1 MSKFLEVT
9 NLNVTFPT
17 EDGDVHASNEVS
29 YSVGLGETLAIV
41 GESGSGKSVSN
52 LAVMGLH
59 NPVRTKI
66 SGTATLNLADG
77 PVELISASS
86 ETVRRLRGKAMSMIF
101 QDPMSALHPFFSIG
115 DQIAEAWH
123 LYNKGSKDDG
133 IKKAI
138 EMLDLVGIPDPDR
151 RVHDY
156 PHQFSGGMRQRAMIA
171 MALVNNPSLLIA
183 DEPTTAL
190 DVTVQSQ
197 ILQLLKDLQREFNM
211 AIILITHDLGVVA
224 EVADRICVM
233 YGGRIVEDGT
243 VEDIFY
249 RPEHPYTLG
258 LLNSVPRI
266 IRGSSHRLRT
276 IPGQPPSLINLPAG
290 CAFEPRCGYAK
301 KVSSGACTAHV
312 PDLSDKGIGH
322 LSRCH
327 LDVVDLSN
335 LVKDK
340 A

>member
-1 MSKFLEVT
+1 MSKFLEVE
-9 NLNVTFPT
+9 NLNVSFPT
-17 EDGDVHASNEVS
+17 EDGLVRASNGVT

-59 NPVRTKI
+59 NPTRTEI
-66 SGTATLNLADG
+66 SGKAILNLESG
-77 PVELISASS
+77 PIDVIAAPS
-86 ETVRRLRGKAMSMIF
+86 ETVRKLRGKEMAMIF

-123 LYNKGSKDDG
+123 LYNDG
-133 IKKAI
+133 TKAEGKKKAL
-138 EMLDLVGIPDPDR
+138 EMLELVGIPDAAK
-151 RVHDY
+151 RVNDF

-197 ILQLLKDLQREFNM
+197 ILSLLKDLQKKFNM

-224 EVADRICVM
+224 EFADRICVM
-233 YGGRIVEDGT
+233 YGGRIVEDGS
-243 VEDIFY
+243 VDDIFY
-249 RPEHPYTLG
+249 SPKHPYTLG

-266 IRGSSHRLRT
+266 STGKSHRLKA

-290 CAFEPRCGYAK
+290 CSFAPRCEYTS
-301 KVSSGACTAHV
+301 KVPGGQCATEIPLLEIKNA
-312 PDLSDKGIGH
+312 GH
-322 LSRCH
+322 LSRCF
-327 LDVVDLSN
+327 LNNQFLTN

>member
-1 MSKFLEVT
+1 MSKFLEVR
-9 NLNVTFPT
+9 NLNVSFPT
-17 EDGDVHASNEVS
+17 EDGMVRASNGVT

-59 NPVRTKI
+59 NPTRTEI
-66 SGTATLNLADG
+66 SGEAILNLKDG
-77 PVELISASS
+77 PVDVIAASA
-86 ETVRRLRGKAMSMIF
+86 ETVRKLRGKEMAMIF

-123 LYNKGSKDDG
+123 LYNEGSKEDG
-133 IKKAI
+133 KKKAL
-138 EMLDLVGIPDPDR
+138 EMLELVGIPDAPKR
-151 RVHDY
+151 INDY

-197 ILQLLKDLQREFNM
+197 ILSLLKDLQKKFNM
-211 AIILITHDLGVVA
+211 AIVLITHDLGVVA
-224 EVADRICVM
+224 EFADRICVM
-233 YGGRIVEDGT
+233 YGGRIVEDGS

-249 RPEHPYTLG
+249 RPSHPYTLG

-266 IRGSSHRLRT
+266 TSGTSHRLKA
-276 IPGQPPSLINLPAG
+276 IPGQPPSLINLPQG
-290 CAFEPRCGYAK
+290 CSFAPRCEYATQ
-301 KVSSGACTAHV
+301 VAGQRCDSEV
-312 PDLSDKGIGH
+312 PQLELKNSEH
-322 LSRCH
+322 LSRCF
-327 LDVVDLSN
+327 LSAESLNN

>member
-1 MSKFLEVT
+1 MTKFLEVS
-9 NLNVTFPT
+9 NLNVKFPT
-17 EDGDVHASNEVS
+17 EDGDVLASNDVS

-59 NPVRTKI
+59 NPTRTNI
-66 SGTATLNLADG
+66 SGKALLNLPTG
-77 PVELISASS
+77 PVDVLSSSAD
-86 ETVRRLRGKAMSMIF
+86 TVRGLRGRAMSMIF

-123 LYNKGSKDDG
+123 LYNKGSREDG

-138 EMLDLVGIPDPDR
+138 EMLELVGIPDASR
-151 RVHDY
+151 RVKDF

-197 ILQLLKDLQREFNM
+197 ILQLLRDLQKEFNM

-224 EVADRICVM
+224 EFADRICVM
-233 YGGRIVEDGT
+233 YGGRIIENGT
-243 VEDIFY
+243 AEDIFY
-249 RPEHPYTLG
+249 RPKHPYTLG

-266 IRGSSHRLRT
+266 SGGNSHRLRA
-276 IPGQPPSLINLPAG
+276 IPGQPPSLINLPKG
-290 CAFEPRCGYAK
+290 CAFEPRCEYSSR
-301 KVSSGACTAHV
+301 VLSGACRETI
-312 PDLSDKGIGH
+312 PNLEDKGGAH
-322 LSRCH
+322 FSRCH
-327 LDVVDLSN
+327 LDMGQLEN
-335 LVKDK
+335 LAKDK
-340 A
+340 G